1 MSWPKKYLR
10 LGGLSPL
17 SECHADTNFLRSH
30 SPHHLEMLVNSLNIG
45 ARIRG
50 YSTIQLTFFMF
61 VTAQGQFLR
70 PILLIQSPFESHV
83 FSGNRLF
90 VQTSLFSSAKNNFRG
105 RVPLSSRLVVGL
117 LIAALKLS
125 LSSF

>member
-1 MSWPKKYLR
+1 MSGR
-10 LGGLSPL
+10 SLSPL
-17 SECHADTNFLRSH
+17 LECHADTNFLKSH

-90 VQTSLFSSAKNNFRG
+90 VQTSLFGQQLRHVFG
-105 RVPLSSRLVVGL
+105 R
-117 LIAALKLS
+117 A
-125 LSSF
+125 SF